1 MGVAHLSPD
10 EMAYFS
16 DSARRYP
23 PAVLADQ
30 RLREYAERVGGL
42 TLRYWQLALGR
53 VWGQPY
59 MMTVDE
65 AASRLGLP
73 ISQLQAIDDETNRAL
88 GWATDDPDSARSR
101 EA

>member
-16 DSARRYP
+16 DPTRRYP
-23 PAVLADQ
+23 PALEADQ
-30 RLREYAERVGGL
+30 RLREYAEHVGGL

-59 MMTVDE
+59 MMTTDE

-73 ISQLQAIDDETNRAL
+73 ISELQLIEDETNRAL
-88 GWATDDPDSARSR
+88 GWVTDGPDSVRAR